1 MIHPLTETLRDGFG
15 WLRVADKAWDDPLNP
30 AFAQHHGGRWNPQNS
45 FPTLYLNE
53 DLHTAKA
60 QIHKMLDG
68 APVVPDDLDE
78 EYVLIIATLPSRQM
92 VADAI
97 TTPGVQSLGLPET
110 YPLDAS
116 GQVVSQETCQPIGAD
131 VKENGVR
138 GVHAR
143 SAATPDGAGRELAW
157 YPARVSSRATAT
169 GNPIP
174 FSQWWHADT
183 LAGRRTGS
191 T

>member
-1 MIHPLTETLRDGFG
+1 MTDPLTEMLPEASR
-15 WLRVADKAWDDPLNP
+15 WLRVADSAWDDPLDP
-30 AFAQHHGGRWNPQNS
+30 TFAQHRGGRWNPMGS

-53 DLHTAKA
+53 DLPTAKA

-68 APVVPDDLDE
+68 SPITPDDLDE
-78 EYVLIIATLPSRQM
+78 AYVLITATLPSRQV

-97 TTPGVQSLGLPET
+97 TTSGVQALGLPET
-110 YPLDAS
+110 YPLDAA
-116 GQVVSQETCQPIGAD
+116 GQIVSHETCQSIGTD
-131 VKENGVR
+131 VKERGLR

-143 SAATPDGAGRELAW
+143 SAAMPDGTGRELAW
-157 YPARVSSRATAT
+157 YPARRSSRATAVDD
-169 GNPIP
+169 PIL
-174 FSQWWHADT
+174 FSEWWHADT